1 MKIVYYSK
9 PWYADCDFP
18 LIREYQKED
27 HEVYYFID
35 LVVLK
40 TTLFDIKQQPPKYG
54 ILKASEF
61 PELQKYSEY
70 LDLNRVFILNH
81 KLRDR
86 YILQHIWTYI
96 CFLFMVI
103 KINPDV
109 FHFTTVLR
117 FRESVL
123 YLLKKRM
130 ILTVHDPFLHSGE
143 TTKKMRMYRK
153 LAFRIINKYV
163 ILNECQKKQFS
174 LAHHIKEN
182 NILVNRLGVY
192 DNLCDANIT
201 KDKHTSFRVLFFGR
215 ISPYKGI
222 DYLIKAIDIAHKEN
236 PNIECV
242 IAGKG
247 KFSFDISKCYYKEY
261 FTILNRFIPDEELAN
276 LIYNSDVV
284 VCPYIDATQSGVVQ
298 QAYGFEKP
306 VIASNVG
313 AMSEY
318 IIDGVTGSIVPAK
331 NADML
336 AKEILRYS
344 KSPQLLMNIKEN
356 IISATTNGFISWK
369 QIAAN
374 YLDFYKKI

>member
-18 LIREYQKED
+18 LIREYQKNGLD
-27 HEVYYFID
+27 VYYFID

-40 TTLFDIKQQPPKYG
+40 TTLFDIKKQPPKYG
-54 ILKASEF
+54 ILKATDF

-70 LDLNRVFILNH
+70 LDLNKVFILNH
-81 KLRDR
+81 RLRDR

-96 CFLFMVI
+96 CFLFMCL

-117 FRESVL
+117 FRESIL

-130 ILTVHDPFLHSGE
+130 VLTVHDPFLHSGE
-143 TTKKMRMYRK
+143 TTKKMMWYRK
-153 LAFRIINKYV
+153 LAFRIVNKYV
-163 ILNECQKKQFS
+163 LLNECQKKQFS
-174 LAHHIKEN
+174 LFHHIQEK

-192 DNLCDANIT
+192 DNLHNMNIV
-201 KDKHTSFRVLFFGR
+201 KDKHTSFKVLFFGR

-222 DYLIKAIDIAHKEN
+222 DYLVKAVDIAHKEN

-247 KFSFDISKCYYKEY
+247 NFNFDISKYYDKGY
-261 FTILNRFIPDEELAN
+261 YTIINRFIPDEELAN
-276 LIYNSDVV
+276 LIDNCDVV

-306 VIASNVG
+306 VIATNVG

-331 NADML
+331 NVGML
-336 AKEILRYS
+336 TSEILRYS
-344 KSPQLLMNIKEN
+344 KSPQLLKKMREN
-356 IISATTNGFISWK
+356 IIQATKSGFISWK
-369 QIAAN
+369 QIAAR
-374 YLDFYKKI
+374 YLIFYKEI